1 MRHPQSVKGRLI
13 VLLATLAFAPVL
25 VSGQE
30 SDAIDAESVRGR
42 EVYEQWCVSCHGTG
56 HGKSGTIALQAKY
69 QGSIP
74 ALLVERTDLVPELT
88 TSFVRSGIF
97 AMPFFRKTEISDAD
111 LQALAAFLAPSD

>member
-1 MRHPQSVKGRLI
+1 MRNPESRIDRL
-13 VLLATLAFAPVL
+13 VVVFATLAFAPVL

-30 SDAIDAESVRGR
+30 YDETDADNARGR
-42 EVYEQWCVSCHGTG
+42 VVYEQWCESCHGTG

-111 LQALAAFLAPSD
+111 LRALAAFLAPPD